1 MVGGDIM
8 SRQIMGSK
16 NTIDMCNG
24 AVLPKLIK
32 FIIPV
37 FFMNILQLL
46 YNAADIVVV
55 GQFAGKEAVG
65 AVGATGALINL
76 IVNLFIGLGVG
87 VNVIAGQ
94 YIGAGRQKEVPEVIK
109 TATIVGVLGGIV
121 ILIVGFFF
129 SKDLLKIMLTPTDVL
144 PLATKYLAIYFV
156 GAPAALT
163 YNFLAAVLRADG
175 DTKRPLLFLV
185 ISGFTNVLL
194 NLFFV
199 AVLGMDV
206 DGVAWATVA
215 SQYVS
220 AALVITT
227 LIKEKGYLKLD
238 FENFKIYPDKLK
250 LILRIGIPS
259 GIYGS
264 LFSIANVLI
273 QSAVNSFNSA
283 VIVSGVAASSN
294 LEGFVWMGMNAVSVA
309 ATSFASQNMGAKKFG
324 RIRKTLWL
332 SYGIVTVIWA
342 VLSGGMLL
350 TRELLFS
357 FYLPGEPEAVSY
369 GISRMVLLLSAYF
382 LGGMMDVTT
391 SLLRGMGYSS
401 LTTII
406 SLIGSCGLRALWIF
420 FVFYPA
426 KAIYT
431 VNESI
436 RILYLIF
443 PISWA
448 ATIIGLLFCYFIVMH
463 RLKKKNPQANMS
475 LSQ

>member
-1 MVGGDIM
+1 M
-8 SRQIMGSK
+8 SMETK
-16 NTIDMCNG
+16 HNKHAIDMCNG
-24 AVLPKLIK
+24 AILPKLIK
-32 FIIPV
+32 FILPV
-37 FFMNILQLL
+37 LAMNILQLF

-94 YIGAGRQKEVPEVIK
+94 YIGAGRQKEVPEITK
-109 TATIVGVLGGIV
+109 TATIIGFLGGVV
-121 ILIVGFFF
+121 ILVIGALF
-129 SKDLLKIMLTPTDVL
+129 SKTFLIWMLTPGDVL

-163 YNFLAAVLRADG
+163 YNFLAAVMRADG
-175 DTKRPLLFLV
+175 DTKRPLIFLV
-185 ISGFTNVLL
+185 ISGFTNVIL

-206 DGVAWATVA
+206 DGVAWATVI

-220 AALVITT
+220 ATLVITT
-227 LIKEKGYLKLD
+227 LVREKGYLKLD
-238 FENFKIYPDKLK
+238 FKNFKIYPDKFRA
-250 LILRIGIPS
+250 ILRIGLPS

-264 LFSIANVLI
+264 LFSISNVII
-273 QSAVNSFNSA
+273 QSGVNSFDSA
-283 VIVSGVAASSN
+283 VIVSGVAAASN
-294 LEGFVWMGMNAVSVA
+294 LEGFVWMGMNSVSVA
-309 ATSFASQNMGAKKFG
+309 ATSFASQNMGAMKFG

-332 SYGIVTVIWA
+332 SYGLVTAIWA
-342 VLSGGMLL
+342 ILSGAIFIA
-350 TRELLFS
+350 RQPLFS
-357 FYLPGEPEAVSY
+357 FYLPGEPEAVAY
-369 GISRMVLLLSAYF
+369 GISRIVLLLSTYF

-406 SLIGSCGLRALWIF
+406 SLLGSCGLRVLWIF

-426 KAIYT
+426 KAIYSIS
-431 VNESI
+431 ESI
-436 RILYLIF
+436 KILYAIF
-443 PISWA
+443 PISWM
-448 ATIIGLLFCYFIVMH
+448 ATIIGLLICYWIVMR
-463 RLKKKNPQANMS
+463 RLKKQHPEANMS

>member
-1 MVGGDIM
+1 M
-8 SRQIMGSK
+8 SKRIMGSK

-24 AVLPKLIK
+24 AILPKLVK

-87 VNVIAGQ
+87 VNVVAGQ

-109 TATIVGVLGGIV
+109 TATIIGFLGGVGIFV
-121 ILIVGFFF
+121 IGFFF
-129 SKDLLKIMLTPTDVL
+129 SEALLELMLTPTDVL
-144 PLATKYLAIYFV
+144 PLATKYLSIYFV

-175 DTKRPLLFLV
+175 DTKRPLIFLV
-185 ISGFTNVLL
+185 ISGLANVVL
-194 NLFFV
+194 NLVFV
-199 AVLGMDV
+199 AGFGMDV
-206 DGVAWATVA
+206 DGVAWATVI
-215 SQYVS
+215 SQYIS
-220 AALVITT
+220 AALVIIT
-227 LIKEKGYLKLD
+227 LIKEKGYLKLS
-238 FENFKIYPDKLK
+238 FENFKIYPSEFKS
-250 LILRIGIPS
+250 ILRIGIPS

-264 LFSIANVLI
+264 LFSIANVII
-273 QSAVNSFNSA
+273 QSGVNSFDSG
-283 VIVSGVAASSN
+283 VIVSGVAAASN
-294 LEGFVWMGMNAVSVA
+294 LEGFVWMGMNSVSVA
-309 ATSFASQNMGAKKFG
+309 ATSFASQNMGAMKFG

-332 SYGIVTVIWA
+332 SYGLTIAIWA
-342 VLSGGMLL
+342 ILSGAIFIA
-350 TRELLFS
+350 RQPLFS
-357 FYLPGEPEAVSY
+357 FYLPGEPEAISY
-369 GISRMVLLLSAYF
+369 GISRIVLLLSTYF

-426 KAIYT
+426 KAIYSIS
-431 VNESI
+431 ESI
-436 RILYLIF
+436 KILYAIF
-443 PISWA
+443 PISWT
-448 ATIIGLLFCYFIVMH
+448 ATIIGLLICYWIVMR
-463 RLKKKNPQANMS
+463 RLKKQHPEANMS